1 MPAKK
6 GSTAAATVAKGNAS
20 PTATRPIL
28 ADDASLMPRLD
39 HAEPAPQ
46 HGGQPAAW
54 QRTFEANI
62 SNLVKENF
70 PGWCAGQVDGLQRNG
85 VTLRQ
90 RVSQDK
96 LEAAKPGGSQLKT
109 GKLYYMM
116 LRDLYYDG
124 RWACILTGRA
134 RPRAAAGP
142 GLDAGI
148 DRVRV
153 RQPKKRVWSLSAAED
168 APWGDYGCGDGGAR
182 HHEVCCPI
190 NVG

>member
-1 MPAKK
+1 MPTKK
-6 GSTAAATVAKGNAS
+6 GTTAAAKATTGNAS
-20 PTATRPIL
+20 PMAARPIL
-28 ADDASLMPRLD
+28 ADDATLMHRLD

-96 LEAAKPGGSQLKT
+96 MEASKPGGYQLKT
-109 GKLYYMM
+109 GKLYYQM
-116 LRDLYYDG
+116 LRDLYDDG
-124 RWACILTGRA
+124 E
-134 RPRAAAGP
+134 GP
-142 GLDAGI
+142 A
-148 DRVRV
+148 
-153 RQPKKRVWSLSAAED
+153 SLL
-168 APWGDYGCGDGGAR
+168 
-182 HHEVCCPI
+182 V
-190 NVG
+190 V